1 MQHDVGALRSSGDL
15 GVVVRIYF
23 SDVRARRR
31 MRRSPWAHEA
41 GDPPARSMKG
51 LGGGFAE
58 ASSGAK
64 NQDV

>member
-31 MRRSPWAHEA
+31 MLRSPWAHEA

>member
-1 MQHDVGALRSSGDL
+1 MQHDVGAPRSSGDL
-15 GVVVRIYF
+15 GVVARVYF
-23 SDVRARRR
+23 SNVRARRR

-41 GDPPARSMKG
+41 GDPPARSMEG

-58 ASSGAK
+58 ASSSAK

>member
-1 MQHDVGALRSSGDL
+1 MQHDVGTPRSSGDL
-15 GVVVRIYF
+15 GVVARVYF
-23 SDVRARRR
+23 SNVRARRR

-41 GDPPARSMKG
+41 GEPPARSMEG

-64 NQDV
+64 NHDV

>member
-1 MQHDVGALRSSGDL
+1 MQHDVGALRSGGDL